1 MRRAVLSDIHGNL
14 EALRAVLADV
24 DASGIDELI
33 TLGDNIG
40 YGPDPEAVVQLL
52 ASRGASSCLG
62 NHELALADDM
72 ESCSLNPH
80 ACQALNRTRELMTPA
95 GLAVAASYPRVI
107 IRGGA
112 RFVHGAPPDMVTEYL
127 FRYSREGRLE
137 DLFRRFAE
145 PLCFCGHTHEL
156 RLFLLDS
163 GEVRRLRP
171 GPGPLRLAPGVR
183 HIVNAGAVGQPRDGD
198 PRAKYVIWDDAA
210 EVLDFRFVDYD
221 VDLTASRIIA
231 RGLPRI
237 YADRLYG

>member
-14 EALRAVLADV
+14 EALKKVLADV
-24 DASGIDELI
+24 DASGIDEIL

-40 YGPDPEAVVQLL
+40 YGPDPEAVVELL
-52 ASRGASSCLG
+52 ASRKVSSCLG

-72 ESCSLNPH
+72 EACSLNPH

-95 GLAVAASYPRVI
+95 GLELAASYPRVI

-112 RFVHGAPPDMVTEYL
+112 RFVHGAPPDLVTEYL

-137 DLFRRFAE
+137 DLFRRFPE

-156 RLFLLDS
+156 RVFLFD
-163 GEVRRLRP
+163 GEEVRRMK
-171 GPGPLRLAPGVR
+171 PLAGTFRLAPEQR

-198 PRAKYVIWDDAA
+198 PHAKYVIWDDEAGL
-210 EVLDFRFVDYD
+210 LDFRFVEYD
-221 VDLTASRIIA
+221 VDLTASRILK

>member
-14 EALRAVLADV
+14 EALHAVLADV

-33 TLGDNIG
+33 AVGDNIG
-40 YGPDPEAVVQLL
+40 YGPDPEAVVELL
-52 ASRGASSCLG
+52 AARGASSCLG
-62 NHELALADDM
+62 NHELALAD
-72 ESCSLNPH
+72 ESEACALNPH

-95 GLAVAASYPRVI
+95 GIGLATSYPRVI

-112 RFVHGAPPDMVTEYL
+112 RFVHGAPPDLVTEYL

-156 RLFLLDS
+156 RVFLFD
-163 GEVRRLRP
+163 GEEVRRMRP
-171 GPGPLRLAPGVR
+171 EPGLFRLAPGLR
-183 HIVNAGAVGQPRDGD
+183 HIVNTGAVGQPRDGD
-198 PRAKYVIWDDAA
+198 PRAKYVIWDDTARC
-210 EVLDFRFVDYD
+210 LDFRFVEYD
-221 VDLTASRIIA
+221 VDRVVARIIS